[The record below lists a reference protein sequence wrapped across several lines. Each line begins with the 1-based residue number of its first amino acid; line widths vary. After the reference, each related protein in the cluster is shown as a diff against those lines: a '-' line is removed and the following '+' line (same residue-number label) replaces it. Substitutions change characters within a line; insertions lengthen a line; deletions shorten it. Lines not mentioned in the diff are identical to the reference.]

1 MTRQNVLLP
10 RDHTDIM
17 QKRFWNVGYK
27 INLIFVSLD
36 KSSEEA
42 DSTKEEAA
50 KMEKEYEI
58 SKDSTKNEE
67 QNAAENS
74 EEPRGTKQSLFL
86 LHVPEV
92 IRIFSYLQYYFSI

>member
-1 MTRQNVLLP
+1 MLVV
-10 RDHTDIM
+10 I
-17 QKRFWNVGYK
+17 
-27 INLIFVSLD
+27 SLD

-67 QNAAENS
+67 QNAAGNS
-74 EEPRGTKQSLFL
+74 EEHKGTQWPLLLLHMHALSDWNLFL
-86 LHVPEV
+86 SLVLFFHCVS
-92 IRIFSYLQYYFSI
+92 INIFG